1 MCTTAHLTPFFFLL
15 LLFFSISPYICNV
28 MYSLVLYCVSVVASQ
43 MLYIRW
49 CMQTRS
55 NIFLFCSVYATVHA
69 SHRAPWTIAHCVFL
83 FVYFCCSMERAKD
96 RLLCLPRM
104 QNARYCT
111 SDRLSG
117 DYIMYVLIQQTIIIQ
132 SLLKHICQLAGL
144 LGNINIWKS
153 CCGWVI
159 LLCSSVTFIFMI
171 FVVQFLYSMMRSD
184 ERSKGGRMIWFSVLL
199 GIFGMSGEEIWYN
212 IYQTQNSRTTS

>member
-1 MCTTAHLTPFFFLL
+1 MHADPNHY
-15 LLFFSISPYICNV
+15 FSV
-28 MYSLVLYCVSVVASQ
+28 
-43 MLYIRW
+43 
-49 CMQTRS
+49 
-55 NIFLFCSVYATVHA
+55 LFCVCNCACQPSRTVD
-69 SHRAPWTIAHCVFL
+69 HRALCFFV
-83 FVYFCCSMERAKD
+83 VYFCCSMERAKD

-171 FVVQFLYSMMRSD
+171 FVVQFVYSMMRSD
-184 ERSKGGRMIWFSVLL
+184 ERSKGRRMIWFSVLL

-212 IYQTQNSRTTS
+212 IYQTQNSRTTSYILIFFWGVLL